1 MLSDFLEGV
10 GLIKVGDSSKNNIGI
25 WFSSTVNCSNRNI
38 YVRLFDSQQQ
48 LTFKELEWSYP
59 NESIE
64 MYKYSD
70 CKNEE
75 SIRLL
80 LCQEMINNTSLSDL
94 YKRVLDVFTADCEN
108 TDVVRI
114 NNYLNQEEENN
125 DNNPD
130 DPVLVKLEERV
141 SKITNKS
148 CDKSIHDNDELFKK
162 LINCGF
168 EKIDYNE

>member
-25 WFSSTVNCSNRNI
+25 WFSSTANCPNRNI

-48 LTFKELEWSYP
+48 LTLKELEWSYP
-59 NESIE
+59 NETIE
-64 MYKYSD
+64 IYKYSD

-80 LCQEMINNTSLSDL
+80 LCQEMINNTSLPDL
-94 YKRVLDVFTADCEN
+94 YKRVLDIFTADCEN

-114 NNYLNQEEENN
+114 NNYLNQDEEDIN
-125 DNNPD
+125 DYLD
-130 DPVLVKLEERV
+130 DPVLSKLEERV
-141 SKITNKS
+141 SKITNKN
-148 CDKSIHDNDELFKK
+148 CDKSIHDNNELFTK

-168 EKIDYNE
+168 EKIKYE